1 MREMSQKGL
10 GAAAVTDEHGGILG
24 VFTDG
29 DLRRLVESGQ
39 DLRPL
44 TATEVMKPSPR
55 TISVHALA
63 AQAAQ
68 IMEEQ
73 RITSLLV
80 VDDQNRLCGFIN
92 TNDLMRA
99 KVI

>member
-10 GAAAVTDEHGGILG
+10 GATAVTDEQGGILG
-24 VFTDG
+24 IFTDG

-39 DLRPL
+39 DLR
-44 TATEVMKPSPR
+44 TISAGKVMKPNPR
-55 TISVHALA
+55 TISVNALA

-68 IMEEQ
+68 IMEDH

-80 VDDQNRLCGFIN
+80 VDDQQRLCGFIN
-92 TNDLMRA
+92 SNDLMRA